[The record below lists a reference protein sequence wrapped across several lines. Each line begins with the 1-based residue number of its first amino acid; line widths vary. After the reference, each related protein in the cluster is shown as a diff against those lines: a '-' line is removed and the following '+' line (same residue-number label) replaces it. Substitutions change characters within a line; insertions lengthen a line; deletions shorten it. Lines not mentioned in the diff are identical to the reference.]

1 MADDGQEL
9 TPFAYH
15 GQRGEMIRLALV
27 NFLWSV
33 ATLSVF
39 RFWGRTRIRRMLW
52 GGTTA
57 LGDPVEYT
65 GTGKELF
72 LGFLIVMVTVYLPIV
87 GAFTWAEMLIKDQ
100 DPLGPTIVSALYVL
114 VGFLA
119 SAGLYRARRY
129 QLSRTC
135 WRGIRGGQGGHA
147 WRFGL
152 MGLAVAVAVP
162 VTLGWAL
169 PWGEMWLAR
178 YKLRHTRFGDHGFD
192 CDATAAPSYRAFTM
206 LWFVGVPGMV
216 GAGFLAWGL
225 SEIFQKAGLESRSYV
240 AMVLVYV
247 IWVVM
252 LTFEYAAYKAALYQ
266 AQAAGTRFQ
275 GVSFTAKIDKWPLVR
290 LFLGNLLISL
300 FSLGILRPWAAQRT
314 FRFTCKAI
322 RASGTPDF
330 AAIHQNADTGPRT
343 GEGLASA
350 FDGVGE
356 F

>member
-1 MADDGQEL
+1 MTDESHEL
-9 TPFAYH
+9 TPFAYQGH
-15 GQRGEMIRLALV
+15 PGEMIRLALV

-39 RFWGRTRIRRMLW
+39 RFWGRTRVRRLLW
-52 GGTTA
+52 GGTTV

-87 GAFTWAEMLIKDQ
+87 GALSWAQLLIQGQ
-100 DPLGPTIVSALYVL
+100 DPLGPVIATALYVL
-114 VGFLA
+114 IGFLA
-119 SAGLYRARRY
+119 SVGLYRARRY
-129 QLSRTC
+129 QLSRTV
-135 WRGIRGGQGGHA
+135 WRGIRGGQGGQA

-152 MGLAVAVAVP
+152 MGLVVAVAVP
-162 VTLGWAL
+162 ATLGWAL

-192 CDATAAPSYRAFTM
+192 CDATAGTSYRAFTL
-206 LWFVGVPGMV
+206 LWFVGLPGIV

-225 SEIFQKAGLESRSYV
+225 SEILKSAGFATGGLLV
-240 AMVLVYV
+240 MALVYG
-247 IWVVM
+247 IWLVM
-252 LTFEYAAYKAALYQ
+252 LVLEYAGYKAALLQ

-275 GVSFTAKIDKWPLVR
+275 GVTFAAKVGKWPLVR

-314 FRFTCKAI
+314 FRFTCAAL
-322 RASGTPDF
+322 RASGVPDF
-330 AAIHQNADTGPRT
+330 AAIHQTADTGPRT